1 MRYGIV
7 TSFDSI
13 HDYVDMVWLA
23 ETMAGTVFSC
33 GTTSVP
39 GRWMCLTR
47 GWRWVRWRWRMGCG
61 YSRVNTDQ
69 PARKI
74 RCEKLDECLEI
85 LELAWMGEHRDPS
98 LPFDIVVEGVTD
110 GNDPNAARARMI
122 ALADAGATWWIES
135 RWDDT
140 ESADTLRTRT
150 TQGPP
155 RI

>member
-1 MRYGIV
+1 
-7 TSFDSI
+7 
-13 HDYVDMVWLA
+13 
-23 ETMAGTVFSC
+23 
-33 GTTSVP
+33 
-39 GRWMCLTR
+39 
-47 GWRWVRWRWRMGCG
+47 
-61 YSRVNTDQ
+61 
-69 PARKI
+69 
-74 RCEKLDECLEI
+74 
-85 LELAWMGEHRDPS
+85 MGEHRDPS